1 MKIIYK
7 SFSKTWIYAIAII
20 ILISLESAFGS
31 NIEKIKQRG
40 VLRHLGI
47 PYANFVT
54 GAGDGMDVEL
64 VQLFA
69 QYLKLEYRYIETSW
83 EDVVGDLCG
92 QKVRPKGE
100 DVEILGTVPIKG
112 DMIASGFSI
121 LPWRQKVLDYSIPTF
136 PSQIWLIAQADSS
149 LKPIKP
155 SGNIDQDISAV
166 KTMLKG
172 KNVIGVADTCL
183 DPSLLGLE
191 AAGAKIIFF
200 TKKINEIAPAVIN
213 GESEAAL
220 LEVPDALIALE
231 KWPGKIKVIGPLSQ
245 TQYMGYA
252 FAKTSDDLCEAFNC
266 FLEKCRKDGFYLQLV
281 KKYYPT
287 VFTYY
292 PDFFEKQ

>member
-149 LKPIKP
+149 LKPIKR
-155 SGNIDQDISAV
+155 
-166 KTMLKG
+166 
-172 KNVIGVADTCL
+172 AD
-183 DPSLLGLE
+183 D
-191 AAGAKIIFF
+191 F
-200 TKKINEIAPAVIN
+200 NE
-213 GESEAAL
+213 
-220 LEVPDALIALE
+220 
-231 KWPGKIKVIGPLSQ
+231 
-245 TQYMGYA
+245 
-252 FAKTSDDLCEAFNC
+252 
-266 FLEKCRKDGFYLQLV
+266 
-281 KKYYPT
+281 
-287 VFTYY
+287 
-292 PDFFEKQ
+292 